1 MSGFMVMQSNKICV
15 KEGTV
20 VVVSGEETSVVISAS
35 VGVNGKNLSN
45 DVVKIQEALNKVPQN
60 QGGTLPLLVVD
71 GVCGSKTKN
80 AIKNFQLHHFGFPGA
95 DGRID
100 PDKQTIAKLNQVL
113 FSNSPKLDPVND
125 AALLAALTANFSLV
139 QQGVRAANANILR
152 AKVVVDAPDNL
163 PSFGG
168 TRAEKMDRVN
178 RHFKIDSFPK
188 AQRSQELN
196 RIGQVFEFMNR
207 IVNFPLFFD
216 GKGFFELDTSGDP
229 RIAFTFGNGFFR
241 PGEVS
246 DQGIRKDTMHFGKR
260 SISAIGIPD
269 FVAFIMT
276 HEMAHFIGLPGGTF
290 IGDSGRGWF
299 DDPIMQNLSLRQRIE
314 SADPYASFAHECRTG
329 DSSRPPW
336 VVSANASR

>member
-1 MSGFMVMQSNKICV
+1 MSGFMVMQSNKICI

-20 VVVSGEETSVVISAS
+20 VVVSGEETTVVISAS
-35 VGVNGKNLSN
+35 VGVNGRNFSD
-45 DVVKIQEALNKVPQN
+45 DVIKIQEALNKVPQN

-71 GVCGSKTKN
+71 GICGSKTNN
-80 AIKNFQLHHFGFPGA
+80 AIRNFQLHHFGFSGA

-100 PDKQTIAKLNQVL
+100 PDKQTIIKLNQVL
-113 FSNSPKLDPVND
+113 FSNSPKLDPID
-125 AALLAALTANFSLV
+125 DSSFLAALLANFALV

-152 AKVVVDAPDNL
+152 AKVVVNADDNI

-168 TRAEKMDRVN
+168 SRAEKMARLN
-178 RHFKIDSFPK
+178 RHFKIDSFPRN
-188 AQRSQELN
+188 QRSQELD
-196 RIGQVFEFMNR
+196 RVGQVFEFMNR

-229 RIAFTFGNGFFR
+229 RIAFTFANGFFR

-246 DQGIRKDTMHFGKR
+246 ENGVRKDTMHFGKR
-260 SISAIGIPD
+260 AITAVGIPD

-290 IGDSGRGWF
+290 IGDNGRGWF
-299 DDPIMQNLSLRQRIE
+299 DDPIMQKLSLRERLE
-314 SADPYASFAHECRTG
+314 SADPYAGFAHECRTG

-336 VVSANASR
+336 IVSSNASR